1 MSSFKKKPL
10 SKNLCLSFTGKE
22 SVFQNISLY
31 NNFPIALMIISKI
44 DPISCR
50 IDQDNLL
57 DKKLLEEQET
67 EIKLQYLNQQA
78 RDLFELKDNDTSSR
92 IKEQLRQY
100 KLSDININ
108 NKINSENNLNS
119 IIFHQ
124 KEEKE
129 FFGAFKSQNMVIW
142 VKSII
147 IKDDIY
153 ICADFLTNERKQI
166 QNELFQSIKFQYI
179 ATLFHELYNPINAIL
194 VMVEQNKIEDD
205 LRSNLEYQ
213 NFNNTSD
220 IGDSY
225 FSLLTENEFDKIN
238 YR

>member
-1 MSSFKKKPL
+1 
-10 SKNLCLSFTGKE
+10 
-22 SVFQNISLY
+22 
-31 NNFPIALMIISKI
+31 MIISKI

-147 IKDDIY
+147 IKDDI
-153 ICADFLTNERKQI
+153 
-166 QNELFQSIKFQYI
+166 
-179 ATLFHELYNPINAIL
+179 
-194 VMVEQNKIEDD
+194 
-205 LRSNLEYQ
+205 
-213 NFNNTSD
+213 
-220 IGDSY
+220 
-225 FSLLTENEFDKIN
+225 
-238 YR
+238 